1 MVNYWNVPFSSS
13 EGSQTSLPGPTLTLS
28 NLDASSQ
35 ADLTSIDWSSDGSL
49 VVIGHYNAVLQICM
63 SSGMRYLTDNYYT
76 VGHELCSLSGP
87 Y

>member
-28 NLDASSQ
+28 NLGASSQ

-49 VVIGHYNAVLQICM
+49 VAMGHYDAVLRICT
-63 SSGMRYLTDNYYT
+63 SSGMRYLTDNHHT
-76 VGHELCSLSGP
+76 VGRELRSLSGP